1 MDPNTDMTQLKI
13 FLDLFLGGLLAEEIF
28 LRLDISGVLLKML
41 LLLY

>member
-28 LRLDISGVLLKML
+28 LRLDIFYAILKNML
-41 LLLY
+41 